1 MYCKGTGNDIDYF
14 LVFVH
19 NASGLCQRENENE
32 ENERITTRLKNN
44 FKTDEQ
50 NLKRKAEIA
59 PKKNQLATPRRIGD

>member
-1 MYCKGTGNDIDYF
+1 MYSKGTGNDIDYF
-14 LVFVH
+14 LVLVH

-50 NLKRKAEIA
+50 NLKRKSRNSPQKESASS
-59 PKKNQLATPRRIGD
+59 P